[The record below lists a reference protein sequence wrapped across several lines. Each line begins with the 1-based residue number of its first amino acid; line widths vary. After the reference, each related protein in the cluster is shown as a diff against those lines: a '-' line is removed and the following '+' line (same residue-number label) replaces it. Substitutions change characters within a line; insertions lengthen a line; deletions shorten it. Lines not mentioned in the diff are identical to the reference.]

1 MEESYPII
9 PAANQEIIESSG
21 VNALLA
27 KIRPQWKAKNL
38 IQRVIRI
45 LPADPSSAC
54 QRIFN
59 AAIHDLKEK
68 IIIAGLDIAGDAARQ
83 HRLPKIERA
92 EDVDNLSVSH
102 TIDLVYRMGLLSR
115 PEWRRILR
123 VYDIRKDLEH
133 EDDEYE
139 AGVEDCFY
147 IFKTCVDVVLAK
159 DPIHVIKL
167 TDIKDIVE
175 NPVPSTLGQAVL
187 DDYKYAPQPR
197 QLEIYKFLIS
207 SALNSNHADIIRQNC
222 FNVLGILREL
232 TNKQVI
238 IDFASDFQGKLGRRC
253 PTIVEARVVAAAGI
267 LPYLKQANLKDLFT
281 AFHLEMEKTGYS
293 FKSYQKHGELLR
305 NLQELGGLDCCPDDV
320 MRKIIKWLI
329 LCYVGEPSFG
339 QYSRSRRVFYSNI
352 GAPLALDILRTTYKD
367 IHDIVIDLHKKSQE
381 VKNAC
386 GASEHVER
394 RFQDIL
400 DNIEK

>member
-1 MEESYPII
+1 MEDSRAII

-27 KIRPQWKAKNL
+27 KVRPQWKAKNL

-59 AAIHDLKEK
+59 AAMHDLKDK
-68 IIIAGLDIAGDAARQ
+68 IVVAGLDIAGDAARQ
-83 HRLPKIERA
+83 NRLPKIERA
-92 EDVDNLSVSH
+92 EDVENLSVSH
-102 TIDLVYRMGLLSR
+102 TIDLVYRMGLLTR

-123 VYDIRKDLEH
+123 VYDIRRDLEH

-175 NPVPSTLGQAVL
+175 QPIPSTLGQAVL
-187 DDYKYAPQPR
+187 DDYKFAPKSR
-197 QLEIYKFLIS
+197 QLDIYRFLIS
-207 SALNSNHADIIRQNC
+207 STFNSKHADIIRQNC
-222 FNVLGILREL
+222 YNVLGMLREL

-238 IDFASDFQGKLGRRC
+238 IDAASDFQEKLGRRC
-253 PTIVEARVVAAAGI
+253 PTIAEARVIATAGI
-267 LPYLKQANLKDLFT
+267 LPYLKQANLKDLFS
-281 AFHLEMEKTGYS
+281 AFYLEMEKTGYS
-293 FKSYQKHGELLR
+293 FTSHQKHGELLR
-305 NLQELGGLDCCPDDV
+305 NLQELGGLDFCPDDI

-329 LCYVGEPSFG
+329 LCYIGEPGFG
-339 QYSRSRRVFYSNI
+339 PYSCARRVFYSNI
-352 GAPLALDILRTTYKD
+352 GAPLSLEILRTSFKD
-367 IHDIVIDLHKKSQE
+367 IHAIVTELHKKSHE

-386 GASEHVER
+386 GASEHMER